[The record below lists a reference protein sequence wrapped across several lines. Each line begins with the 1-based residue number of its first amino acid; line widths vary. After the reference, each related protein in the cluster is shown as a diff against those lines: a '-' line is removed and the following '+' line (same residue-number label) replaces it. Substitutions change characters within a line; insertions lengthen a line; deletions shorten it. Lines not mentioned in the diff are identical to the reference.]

1 MALGAIIAGIAQS
14 AAKGIG
20 SGIAKNKTAK
30 ELLSELKPINI
41 AGAEHGAAAG
51 AYLGQAVRG
60 QAIRRSDIAPQIS
73 AVMDESAKTRRALI
87 EGVSANPNM
96 TSAGISGA
104 GEAVARATGA
114 NLRDVF
120 AQQSAMN
127 LAARQAAAQQIG
139 AASTA
144 QAGYERQRQLLRAKA
159 KGDKLGGILQAVGA
173 YS

>member
-1 MALGAIIAGIAQS
+1 MALGALIAGIAQS

-20 SGIAKNKTAK
+20 GGITKHKTAK
-30 ELLSELKPINI
+30 ETLKELKPIQLT
-41 AGAEHGAAAG
+41 GTEHSAAAG

-60 QAIRRSDIAPQIS
+60 QAVTRSDIAPQIS

-96 TSAGISGA
+96 TSAGFSNV
-104 GEAVARATGA
+104 GEAVAKSTGA

-127 LAARQAAAQQIG
+127 LQARQQAAAQIG
-139 AASTA
+139 QASTA
-144 QAGYERQRQLLRAKA
+144 QAVYTRQRQLLRGKL
-159 KGDKLGGILQAVGA
+159 KGEKLGGILQAVGA